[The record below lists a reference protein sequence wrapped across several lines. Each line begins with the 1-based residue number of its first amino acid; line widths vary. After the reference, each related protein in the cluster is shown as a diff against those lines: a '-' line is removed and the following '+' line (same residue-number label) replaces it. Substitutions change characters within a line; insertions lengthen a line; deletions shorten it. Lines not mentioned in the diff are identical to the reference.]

1 MKPRPT
7 REPLYLPLREAYN
20 KLLFPGEVPAASRE
34 VHTEVN
40 TVFDKVDAAL
50 EYQVVDSAVS
60 HMISGLARAWT
71 KAWVPQTEEI

>member
-20 KLLFPGEVPAASRE
+20 TRLFPGDVPSASRK
-34 VHTEVN
+34 VRVEVN

-60 HMISGLARAWT
+60 HMIGGLARAWT